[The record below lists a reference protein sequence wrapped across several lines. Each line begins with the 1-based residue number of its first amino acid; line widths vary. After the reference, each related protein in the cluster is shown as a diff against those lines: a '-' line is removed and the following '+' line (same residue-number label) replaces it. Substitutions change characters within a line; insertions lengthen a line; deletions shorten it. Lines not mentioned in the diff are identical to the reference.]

1 MTAGPPRKPATP
13 KQAAHAAASTSQPGA
28 FGIERSTRACHYQRQ
43 PRGSERAVIGRPPDP
58 RLADSVLATSGW
70 DMRYVGGFA
79 GSVHWSCSTEE
90 SPKRKANLCR

>member
-13 KQAAHAAASTSQPGA
+13 KQAADAAASTSQPGA
-28 FGIERSTRACHYQRQ
+28 LGIERSTRARHH
-43 PRGSERAVIGRPPDP
+43 GSERAVIGRPPDP
-58 RLADSVLATSGW
+58 RLADGALATSGR